1 MPRVSE
7 EYLAGKRKEI
17 TDAAHRVCLRKPV
30 SMVTMMD
37 IINETG
43 MAQGNIY
50 RYYTDLDDILR
61 AMILDMRES
70 YSIIEE
76 TDRIFENADSE
87 SAEVIMGKIFD
98 MLADKMEEQLM
109 DIQKINFDLSV
120 MAIND
125 PERIAKIMSG
135 IRSEGNL
142 EHLVN
147 HTALLMGKA
156 AASGELHPRQPL
168 EDIIR
173 FLSSSYSGIQMNC
186 IISACYTQSPM
197 AGYEPR
203 KLFGT
208 LKETMMYLLG
218 L

>member
-17 TDAAHRVCLRKPV
+17 TDSAHRVCLRKPV

-76 TDRIFENADSE
+76 TDRIFENADCE
-87 SAEVIMGKIFD
+87 PADVILGKIFD
-98 MLADKMEEQLM
+98 MLAEKMEEQLM

-135 IRSEGNL
+135 ISSEGNL

-147 HTALLMGKA
+147 RTALLMGKA

-197 AGYEPR
+197 AGYEPK